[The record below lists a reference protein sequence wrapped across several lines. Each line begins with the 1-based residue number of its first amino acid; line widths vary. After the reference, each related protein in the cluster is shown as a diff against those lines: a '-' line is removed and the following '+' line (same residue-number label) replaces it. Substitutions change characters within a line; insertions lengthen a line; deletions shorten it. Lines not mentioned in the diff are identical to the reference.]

1 MISMTNEEKEIR
13 RVRYDQLSPSM
24 QEWFDDIVYKD
35 NEAYAKLKQKIEEAY
50 ATIEEMFG
58 PYE

>member
-1 MISMTNEEKEIR
+1 MTNEEKEIR

-24 QEWFDDIVYKD
+24 QEWFDDIVYND

-50 ATIEEMFG
+50 AAIEEAFG

>member
-50 ATIEEMFG
+50 AAIEEAFG
-58 PYE
+58 PIG

>member
-13 RVRYDQLSPSM
+13 RVGYDQLSPSM

-35 NEAYAKLKQKIEEAY
+35 NEAYVKLKQKVEEAY
-50 ATIEEMFG
+50 VAIEEMFG

>member
-24 QEWFDDIVYKD
+24 REWFDDIVYKD
-35 NEAYAKLKQKIEEAY
+35 NEAYAKLKQKVEEAY
-50 ATIEEMFG
+50 AAIEEAFG
-58 PYE
+58 PIG

>member
-1 MISMTNEEKEIR
+1 MTNEEKEIR

-35 NEAYAKLKQKIEEAY
+35 NEAYVKLKQKVEEAYVAIEEA
-50 ATIEEMFG
+50 FG
-58 PYE
+58 PIS

>member
-35 NEAYAKLKQKIEEAY
+35 NEAYVKLKQKVEEAY
-50 ATIEEMFG
+50 AAIEEAFG
-58 PYE
+58 PIG

>member
-1 MISMTNEEKEIR
+1 MIIMTNEEKEIR

-24 QEWFDDIVYKD
+24 CEWFDDIVYKD
-35 NEAYAKLKQKIEEAY
+35 NEAYAKIKQKVEEAY
-50 ATIEEMFG
+50 AAIEEAFG

>member
-50 ATIEEMFG
+50 ATIEEAFG
-58 PYE
+58 PIG

>member
-35 NEAYAKLKQKIEEAY
+35 NEAYAKLKQKVEEAY
-50 ATIEEMFG
+50 AAIEEAFG
-58 PYE
+58 PIG

>member
-1 MISMTNEEKEIR
+1 MTNEEKEIR
-13 RVRYDQLSPSM
+13 RVRYDQLSSSM

-35 NEAYAKLKQKIEEAY
+35 NEVYSKLKQKIEEAY
-50 ATIEEMFG
+50 AAIEEVFG

>member
-1 MISMTNEEKEIR
+1 MTNEEKEIR

-35 NEAYAKLKQKIEEAY
+35 NEAYAKLKQKVEEAYTAIEEA
-50 ATIEEMFG
+50 FG

>member
-1 MISMTNEEKEIR
+1 MTNEEKEIQ

-35 NEAYAKLKQKIEEAY
+35 NEAYAKIKQKVEEAY
-50 ATIEEMFG
+50 AAIEEAFG
-58 PYE
+58 PIG

>member
-1 MISMTNEEKEIR
+1 MTNEEKEIR
-13 RVRYDQLSPSM
+13 RVRYDQLSSSM

-50 ATIEEMFG
+50 VAIEEVFG

>member
-1 MISMTNEEKEIR
+1 MTNEEKEIR

-24 QEWFDDIVYKD
+24 QECFDDIVYKD

-50 ATIEEMFG
+50 AAIEEAFG
-58 PYE
+58 SIG

>member
-1 MISMTNEEKEIR
+1 MTNEEKEIR

-24 QEWFDDIVYKD
+24 KEWFDDIVYKD
-35 NEAYAKLKQKIEEAY
+35 NEAYAKLKQKVEEAY
-50 ATIEEMFG
+50 AAIEEAFG

>member
-24 QEWFDDIVYKD
+24 QEWFDDIVYKN
-35 NEAYAKLKQKIEEAY
+35 NEAYAKLKQKVEEAY
-50 ATIEEMFG
+50 AAIEEMFG

>member
-1 MISMTNEEKEIR
+1 MTNEEKEIR

-35 NEAYAKLKQKIEEAY
+35 NEAYVKLKQKVEEAY
-50 ATIEEMFG
+50 AAIEEAFSPIG
-58 PYE
+58 